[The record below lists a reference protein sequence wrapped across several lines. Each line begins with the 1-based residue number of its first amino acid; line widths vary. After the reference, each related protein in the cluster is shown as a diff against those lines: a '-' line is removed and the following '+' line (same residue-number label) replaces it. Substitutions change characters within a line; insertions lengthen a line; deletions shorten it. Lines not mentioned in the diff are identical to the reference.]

1 MIVTMEQLEKGLWCP
16 HVRARAIG
24 GTRDQVAN
32 RVVEAKEIKA
42 DGKKIFCC
50 IGPACMA
57 WRWYEK
63 NEAGFCGLAGNT
75 TPAEVDDKPFRVQP
89 GKVAPDGR
97 PPADPDLDDYAGG
110 KKKK

>member
-1 MIVTMEQLEKGLWCP
+1 MIVTMKELSDGIWCP

-24 GTRDQVAN
+24 GAKDQTAN
-32 RVVEAKEIKA
+32 RVFEDRQIKA

-63 NEAGFCGLAGNT
+63 NESGFCGLAGQT
-75 TPAEVDDKPFRVQP
+75 TPAEVADMPFKTEP
-89 GKVAPDGR
+89 GTVSS
-97 PPADPDLDDYAGG
+97 GG
-110 KKKK
+110 KKKEK